1 MAGLT
6 GVDLGSQLELG
17 LGFGNPGEQSGLHLG
32 KRSLEEEPDG
42 LSMFYSPEFPMIEQA
57 TASTHQAPAEHQD
70 HASPLCASPHGILT
84 ITREARPTLSPF
96 YG

>member
-6 GVDLGSQLELG
+6 GVDLGSQLEVG

-42 LSMFYSPEFPMIEQA
+42 LSMF
-57 TASTHQAPAEHQD
+57 H
-70 HASPLCASPHGILT
+70 
-84 ITREARPTLSPF
+84 
-96 YG
+96 